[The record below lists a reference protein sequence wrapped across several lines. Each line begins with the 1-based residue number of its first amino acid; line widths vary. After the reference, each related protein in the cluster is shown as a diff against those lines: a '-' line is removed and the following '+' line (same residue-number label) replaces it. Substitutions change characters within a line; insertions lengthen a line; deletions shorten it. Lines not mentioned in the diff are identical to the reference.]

1 MCKIGCYQSDWLWWR
16 GSVLV
21 LFKLNSLGYDDG
33 DDIIKDVEE
42 EEGKRVVINIA
53 AEEDEDD
60 TKYNWL
66 LVSAVIFSQHVVCPA
81 AMWKLRGFQ
90 NSSDSP
96 NIIASVSC
104 KFAWNLVTEAMKIS
118 MLISVSLVWKVEK
131 IVAEF
136 QLSFWYGQ

>member
-1 MCKIGCYQSDWLWWR
+1 M

-33 DDIIKDVEE
+33 DNIIKDVED

-66 LVSAVIFSQHVVCPA
+66 LVSAVIISQHVV
-81 AMWKLRGFQ
+81 
-90 NSSDSP
+90 SSC
-96 NIIASVSC
+96 NV
-104 KFAWNLVTEAMKIS
+104 
-118 MLISVSLVWKVEK
+118 KVMR
-131 IVAEF
+131 
-136 QLSFWYGQ
+136 LSE